1 MIEIMTLIMQKKK
14 KEPEGNRKRGKDQCN
29 MTTMKKII
37 RALLLTARGVWR
49 SPRGGQWLARVS
61 QHSADW
67 VSVKSLEALNAS
79 HSTLIDHLMTSLLRV
94 FTSLKCIKLEH
105 RASPLKKHKKNNYRN
120 VVSKSIIMKGNK
132 VRGEN
137 IALHRFK

>member
-1 MIEIMTLIMQKKK
+1 M
-14 KEPEGNRKRGKDQCN
+14 
-29 MTTMKKII
+29 
-37 RALLLTARGVWR
+37 
-49 SPRGGQWLARVS
+49 ARVS
-61 QHSADW
+61 QDSADW

-79 HSTLIDHLMTSLLRV
+79 HSTLIDHLMTSLPRV

-105 RASPLKKHKKNNYRN
+105 RASPFKKNNRI

-137 IALHRFK
+137 VALDRFK